1 MNVLDG
7 TIFWALLYAVR
18 FDSVLESVIVG
29 AKRSRSF
36 PSSLL
41 DDSCNGII
49 CTPSMDEVSSAGTGG
64 SLFVMHHSKRPD
76 ETRYNIEKCKDPQA
90 CEPTSSKM
98 I

>member
-64 SLFVMHHSKRPD
+64 SLFVMHHSKPVQ
-76 ETRYNIEKCKDPQA
+76 TRHDIILKNAKIHKHVNQPV
-90 CEPTSSKM
+90 PR
-98 I
+98 